1 MNIDIESKL
10 LIVDDL
16 PENLL
21 ALEALIRAPG
31 RVVYRAASAEA
42 ALALLLEHEFAL
54 AIVDVQMPGMNGFEL
69 AELMRGTER
78 TRHIPII
85 FVSAAGR
92 ELNYAF
98 QGYESG
104 AVDFLHKP
112 LDPHAVVSKVN
123 VFVDLYRHRKALRH
137 EMESLAAA
145 HRKQEELV
153 QQLQHTQGE
162 LERAVRMRDDF
173 MSMVSHELRTP
184 LNTLYLEAQLR
195 QLHLSK
201 GNLASF
207 APERLPAMIERD
219 QRQIRNMVR
228 LIDDMLD
235 VTRMRRD
242 ALSIQTKPVDL
253 AALSRAVVENLHQ
266 QAEAAG
272 SVITLHAPAEL
283 RGVWD
288 EFRIEQVLTNLL
300 TNALRYGGGKPVEMV
315 VRQTDGT
322 DKTGE
327 SGGMAQVAV
336 RDQGIGI
343 APEDQGRI
351 FEQFERTA
359 DSHKHAAGLGL
370 GLYITRKIV
379 SLHGGRIGVQS
390 APGEGSRFVVDLP
403 LDATD
408 ATEVPGSDKEKEGT
422 QT

>member
-1 MNIDIESKL
+1 MPLDVQSKL

-31 RVVYRAASAEA
+31 RIVHRAGSAEA

-123 VFVDLYRHRKALRH
+123 VFVDLHQHRKALRH

-153 QQLQHTQGE
+153 QQLQQTQHE

-195 QLHLSK
+195 QLHLAK
-201 GNLASF
+201 GNLANF
-207 APERLPAMIERD
+207 APDRLPAMIERD

-253 AALSRAVVENLHQ
+253 AMLAHAVVENLRH

-272 SVITLHAPAEL
+272 VAIALEVPAEL
-283 RGVWD
+283 HGVWD

-300 TNALRYGGGKPVEMV
+300 TNALRYGGGKPVEMMV
-315 VRQTDGT
+315 QEVGDAARV
-322 DKTGE
+322 
-327 SGGMAQVAV
+327 SV
-336 RDQGIGI
+336 RDHGIGI
-343 APEDQGRI
+343 GPDDQERI
-351 FEQFERTA
+351 FEQFERTD
-359 DSHKHAAGLGL
+359 DSRKHAAGLGL

-379 SLHGGRIGVQS
+379 GLHDGQIRVES
-390 APGEGSRFVVDLP
+390 TPGQGATFIVDLP
-403 LDATD
+403 LQAKAADSTPKA
-408 ATEVPGSDKEKEGT
+408 
-422 QT
+422 

>member
-1 MNIDIESKL
+1 MNIDIQSKL

-123 VFVDLYRHRKALRH
+123 VFVDLYQHRKALRH

-207 APERLPAMIERD
+207 APDRLPAMIERD

-253 AALSRAVVENLHQ
+253 AELSRAVVENLHQ

-272 SVITLHAPAEL
+272 STITLEAPAEL

-315 VRQTDGT
+315 VRQVD
-322 DKTGE
+322 DN
-327 SGGMAQVAV
+327 GGMAQVAV

-343 APEDQGRI
+343 ASADQGRI

-379 SLHGGRIGVQS
+379 SLHGGHIGVQS

-403 LDATD
+403 LDATNTAD
-408 ATEVPGSDKEKEGT
+408 AHAGA

>member
-1 MNIDIESKL
+1 MPLDVQSKL

-31 RVVYRAASAEA
+31 RIVHRAGSAEA

-123 VFVDLYRHRKALRH
+123 VFVDLHQHRKALRH

-153 QQLQHTQGE
+153 QQLQQTQHE

-201 GNLASF
+201 GNLANF
-207 APERLPAMIERD
+207 APDRLPAMIERD

-253 AALSRAVVENLHQ
+253 AMLAHAVVENLRH

-272 SVITLHAPAEL
+272 VAIALEVPAEL
-283 RGVWD
+283 HGVWD

-315 VRQTDGT
+315 VQEVGDAARL
-322 DKTGE
+322 
-327 SGGMAQVAV
+327 SV
-336 RDQGIGI
+336 RDHGIGI
-343 APEDQGRI
+343 GPDDQERI
-351 FEQFERTA
+351 FEQFERTD
-359 DSHKHAAGLGL
+359 DSRKHAAGLGL

-379 SLHGGRIGVQS
+379 GLHDGQIRVES
-390 APGEGSRFVVDLP
+390 TPGQGATFIVDLP
-403 LDATD
+403 LQAKAADSTPKA
-408 ATEVPGSDKEKEGT
+408 
-422 QT
+422 